1 MQCLHPVK
9 IRLSDEQRA
18 KRFALEQFPLDYRIA
33 THMYVPCGKCEACLV
48 NRRSQWT
55 FRLKQEL
62 RSSESAYFI
71 TLTYDDDHIPLKKKK
86 INGVDCILPYVSK
99 RDCQLFLKRF
109 RKMIYPFKI
118 RYFLVSEYGPKS
130 DRPHYHMLLFD
141 YPYHLKNKL
150 DEFLEISWSYGF
162 IRVDPVN
169 DARIHY
175 VTGYCLD
182 GSSLPPYLDKCFM
195 LCSRRPAIGY
205 RFLDVP
211 FIVDYCSS
219 NNTDLYAF
227 SQGDESFFVKI
238 PRYYKDR
245 LFDDEL
251 RDRITLKNAEYH
263 SKSFDEIS
271 ARQSAWLKKK
281 GYDVNYVTLHTPYPS
296 SPYDIEMQKKQAFKN
311 KVRKNFK
318 RKKDI

>member
-18 KRFALEQFPLDYRIA
+18 KRYELLDFPLDYRIA

-55 FRLKQEL
+55 FRLKQEM
-62 RSSESAYFI
+62 RDCQSAYFI
-71 TLTYDDDHIPLKKKK
+71 TLTYDEENIPLKKK
-86 INGVDCILPYVSK
+86 NGLVLPYVCK
-99 RDCQLFLKRF
+99 RDVQNFLKRL
-109 RKMIYPFKI
+109 RKSIYPFKI
-118 RYFLVSEYGPKS
+118 RYYVVSEYGPKYF
-130 DRPHYHMLLFD
+130 RPHYHMILFD
-141 YPYHLKNKL
+141 FPNELKNKL
-150 DEFLEISWSYGF
+150 HDYLENAWNNGF

-182 GSSLPPYLDKCFM
+182 GSALPPDLDKNFM

-205 RFLDVP
+205 RFLELDSV
-211 FIVDYCSS
+211 VNYCESGC
-219 NNTDLYAF
+219 TDMYAF
-227 SQGDESFFVKI
+227 AQDSETFFVKI

-245 LFDDEL
+245 MFSDDL
-251 RDRITLKNAEYH
+251 RNRISLKNSEFH
-263 SKSFDEIS
+263 SERYSKLTERQTRWLRRHNLPIS
-271 ARQSAWLKKK
+271 
-281 GYDVNYVTLHTPYPS
+281 YVTLHTPYPS
-296 SPYDIEMQKKQAFKN
+296 SPYDIEMQKKSLFRE

-318 RKKDI
+318 NKKDL